1 MFWRCLVS
9 MLVMLINFGF
19 QHCLHSACLL
29 TFNWSKNMCVV
40 YLTICHV
47 TGFLC
52 LFFCQVSKKTCY
64 LNRLCYY
71 EIYVMPLTFLNT
83 YLHRFLWSLIPSII
97 GVIKNIQSNQ
107 TEGEQTGAKKQL
119 ISPSPLLGKYLLYN
133 EWLKNATL
141 TLLFVFQTLEKLR
154 YPRLQRVLL
163 RIVLMDHGWW
173 FQRLLTRTSSL
184 MLAYEV

>member
-1 MFWRCLVS
+1 MWLDFCVFAFLPSKQENLLFEQIMLLWNICNAFNFSKYISASVS
-9 MLVMLINFGF
+9 MI
-19 QHCLHSACLL
+19 
-29 TFNWSKNMCVV
+29 
-40 YLTICHV
+40 
-47 TGFLC
+47 
-52 LFFCQVSKKTCY
+52 
-64 LNRLCYY
+64 
-71 EIYVMPLTFLNT
+71 LNT
-83 YLHRFLWSLIPSII
+83 INI

>member
-1 MFWRCLVS
+1 
-9 MLVMLINFGF
+9 
-19 QHCLHSACLL
+19 
-29 TFNWSKNMCVV
+29 MCW
-40 YLTICHV
+40 LSNNLSCDWIS
-47 TGFLC
+47 LC

-97 GVIKNIQSNQ
+97 GVIKNIQGNQ